1 MDAGVILL
9 RCTQPSVTK
18 SKRWDVAFCRILGFR
33 DLLRISVRI
42 SVWDLGFEMS
52 SQTATLQATS
62 SAQALEHLSVGEPI
76 QNARITDL
84 LDLDPLVVSRW
95 LCGEDMRGIYQPIV
109 MRRCVLDG
117 LDLEGRTFYEIVEL
131 VGCHVAAAY
140 FKHAYF
146 YSRLLVEDCIFTG
159 AFDGR
164 GIQSDGRIV
173 AHNAMFTDWADFSGI
188 DVRGR
193 ADLINVSFPGGT
205 NLLHIMAE
213 RAHDLPRRAINL
225 SGCQF
230 RPADI
235 PRGLD
240 TARLGIMPLVEQDPS
255 GMERQWREL
264 IEREKGDPVSVV
276 GGSLFP
282 PHQPGAVN
290 KKEVRTTLVLAPRCH
305 VK

>member
-1 MDAGVILL
+1 
-9 RCTQPSVTK
+9 
-18 SKRWDVAFCRILGFR
+18 
-33 DLLRISVRI
+33 
-42 SVWDLGFEMS
+42 MS
-52 SQTATLQATS
+52 SQTATLRATS

-76 QNARITDL
+76 QDARITEL

-109 MRRCVLDG
+109 MRRCVMDG

-131 VGCHVAAAY
+131 TRCCVTAAY

-146 YSRLLVEDCIFTG
+146 YSSLLVEDCIFAG

-193 ADLINVSFPGGT
+193 ADLVNVSFPGGT
-205 NLLHIMAE
+205 NLLHIMAK
-213 RAHDLPRRAINL
+213 RAHDLPRRGIHL

-235 PRGLD
+235 PPGLD
-240 TARLGIMPLVEQDPS
+240 TTRLGIMPLVEHDLGS
-255 GMERQWREL
+255 VERQCWKL
-264 IEREKGDPVSVV
+264 VEREKGDPVGVV
-276 GGSLFP
+276 GGSLFSP
-282 PHQPGAVN
+282 NQPGAVN
-290 KKEVRTTLVLAPRCH
+290 EEEVRTTLVLAPRCH